1 MQHNMVSTI
10 NITTNMRNN
19 SADECINNGGIFA
32 SRP

>member
-1 MQHNMVSTI
+1 MC
-10 NITTNMRNN
+10 NN

>member
-1 MQHNMVSTI
+1 
-10 NITTNMRNN
+10 MRNN

>member
-1 MQHNMVSTI
+1 MHY
-10 NITTNMRNN
+10 N